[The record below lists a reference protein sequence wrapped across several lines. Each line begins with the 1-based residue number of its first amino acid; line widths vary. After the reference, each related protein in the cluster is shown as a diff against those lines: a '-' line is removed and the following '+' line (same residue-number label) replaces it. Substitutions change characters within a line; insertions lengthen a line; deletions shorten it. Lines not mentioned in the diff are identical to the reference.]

1 MSGTVRENITF
12 GAPWDAQRYERVLT
26 ACALEDDLK
35 GLPAGDASELGE
47 RGLNLSGG
55 QKARLELG
63 PVL

>member
-1 MSGTVRENITF
+1 MRENITF
-12 GAPWDAQRYERVLT
+12 GAAWDAPRYERVLA

-55 QKARLELG
+55 QKAR
-63 PVL
+63 P

>member
-12 GAPWDAQRYERVLT
+12 GAPWDAQRYERVLA

-55 QKARLELG
+55 QKARPELG